1 MSVASTGD
9 ASREDGSIARSRP
22 LQTAR
27 DAVQAVATGGRYL
40 AQSLRLMVGLPDY
53 DAYLT
58 HQERTHPGE
67 PVMSYA
73 EFFRERQD
81 ARYGGNGRIGRCC

>member
-1 MSVASTGD
+1 MKPAAGGGGD
-9 ASREDGSIARSRP
+9 GGAPGAAGRP
-22 LQTAR
+22 LQAAR
-27 DAVQAVATGGRYL
+27 GAVQAVATGGRYL

-73 EFFRERQD
+73 EFFRDRQD
-81 ARYGGNGRIGRCC
+81 ARYGGKGRIGRCC

>member
-1 MSVASTGD
+1 MSVASQGD
-9 ASREDGSIARSRP
+9 ASHEDGTIVRSRP
-22 LQTAR
+22 LQSAR

-53 DAYLT
+53 DAYLS